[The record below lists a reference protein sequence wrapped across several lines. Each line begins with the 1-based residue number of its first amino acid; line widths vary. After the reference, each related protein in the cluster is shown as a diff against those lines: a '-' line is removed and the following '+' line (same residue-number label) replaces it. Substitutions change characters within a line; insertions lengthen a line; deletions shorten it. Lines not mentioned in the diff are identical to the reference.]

1 MLGSHPLQPEMME
14 PLIRPLKALEI
25 SAENSN
31 SGFVIVKK
39 NYEVVSGKTMENFV
53 AFCSSN
59 DILN

>member
-1 MLGSHPLQPEMME
+1 MME

-39 NYEVVSGKTMENFV
+39 NYEVVSGKTMENFE